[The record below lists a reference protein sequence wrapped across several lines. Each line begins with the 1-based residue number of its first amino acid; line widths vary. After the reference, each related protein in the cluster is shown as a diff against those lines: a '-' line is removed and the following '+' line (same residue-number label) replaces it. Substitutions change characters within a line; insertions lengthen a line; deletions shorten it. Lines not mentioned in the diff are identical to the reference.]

1 MIQFNIYTINW
12 INKFNEFNKIVFYI
26 TILYMASTR
35 NKNTSLNY
43 NVEQQSQL
51 KQNNYTK
58 LYGEAYKTNLSGNGL
73 IHGMLPRDQLSSN
86 SMDTESFLFGIN
98 STNLVNP
105 APTFEP
111 SLRQLNP
118 VDIYNKGDTFMPEPF
133 ICQKGQRPLYK

>member
-51 KQNNYTK
+51 KQNNYT
-58 LYGEAYKTNLSGNGL
+58 NLIPPGHY
-73 IHGMLPRDQLSSN
+73 IQ
-86 SMDTESFLFGIN
+86 I
-98 STNLVNP
+98 
-105 APTFEP
+105 
-111 SLRQLNP
+111 
-118 VDIYNKGDTFMPEPF
+118 
-133 ICQKGQRPLYK
+133 